1 MTNSNQ
7 EGYMPE
13 LKTIQQLRDH
23 VFNVIVTYT
32 SGTIRVFTYCQ
43 KSDAEDF
50 KDVVQADIER
60 GRHNVKSVQLEE
72 STLL

>member
-1 MTNSNQ
+1 M
-7 EGYMPE
+7 EE

-23 VFNVIVTYT
+23 VFNVLVTYI

-50 KDVVQADIER
+50 RDIVQADIEH
-60 GRHNVKSVQLEE
+60 GQHNVKSVQLEE